1 MIPGNSGVAKGEAMV
16 SIRFTLPTFAAI
28 LALAL
33 FPAAAA
39 GESPTAFPFQETFVG
54 VNCCTGLDET
64 VTVTGTFFVYE
75 RGVHGLSHR
84 LDRTITTSSG
94 FTGHGTE
101 ISVDHDRIFLIHDV
115 LTNDAGQHMFAQF
128 VMVQDAQGTVR
139 VERFELRCAP

>member
-1 MIPGNSGVAKGEAMV
+1 MISGDSEVAKGAGIV
-16 SIRFTLPTFAAI
+16 SIRFALPTFAAI
-28 LALAL
+28 LVLAL

-39 GESPTAFPFQETFVG
+39 GQPPTAFPFQETFVG
-54 VNCCTGLDET
+54 VNACTGLDET

-84 LDRTITTSSG
+84 LPTTITTSTG
-94 FTGHGTE
+94 FIGHGTE
-101 ISVDHDRIFLIHDV
+101 ISIDHDRIFLIHVV
-115 LTNDAGQHMFAQF
+115 LANDAGQHAFAQF